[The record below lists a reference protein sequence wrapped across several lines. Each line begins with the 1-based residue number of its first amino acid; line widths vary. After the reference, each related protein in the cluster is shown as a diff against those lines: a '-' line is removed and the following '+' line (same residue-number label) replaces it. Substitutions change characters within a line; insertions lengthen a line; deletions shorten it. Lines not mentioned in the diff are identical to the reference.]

1 MRQIAHSQIGQLSFE
16 HYNIVVFDKHHN
28 KFVLIDDCEIV
39 DDTAPMSYVATY
51 TRM

>member
-1 MRQIAHSQIGQLSFE
+1 MIQHRFWVI
-16 HYNIVVFDKHHN
+16 DKHHN

-39 DDTAPMSYVATY
+39 NDVNLDDTAPMSYVVTY